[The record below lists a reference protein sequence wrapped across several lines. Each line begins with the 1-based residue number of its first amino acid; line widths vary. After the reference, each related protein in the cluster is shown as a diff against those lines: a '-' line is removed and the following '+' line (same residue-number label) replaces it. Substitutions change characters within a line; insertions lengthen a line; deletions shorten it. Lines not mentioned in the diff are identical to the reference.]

1 MRSCHNFTHQNCVA
15 IYCAGFPN
23 WLVSGSV
30 IVVSLNLSVIL
41 SLLKVAIKQNK
52 YTKYIQAID
61 HLCFYHV
68 VVALQFL

>member
-1 MRSCHNFTHQNCVA
+1 MRRCHNFTHQNCVA

-52 YTKYIQAID
+52 HIQSIFK
-61 HLCFYHV
+61 L
-68 VVALQFL
+68 